1 MFRGI
6 VERPSHENGLLVSFT
21 GSSPALGSRL
31 IDGGGRVVGIVDTVL
46 GHVEEPMLHMKL
58 KLDADP
64 AQIIGLHLEV
74 QSRQSGWDDRKRD
87 GRGRSNERRGH
98 DRRGGRDSRGGDR
111 RGNGGSRQGPSSRGP
126 RRGDDRQ
133 NKGRAQSRSGRVF
146 KDRKQGKN
154 SRHYHSQR
162 NPRNPFDE
170 DR

>member
-111 RGNGGSRQGPSSRGP
+111 RGGDPAGSSLST
-126 RRGDDRQ
+126 
-133 NKGRAQSRSGRVF
+133 GRAGEPSGLAALVLLQGSFFAARPMVRVT
-146 KDRKQGKN
+146 
-154 SRHYHSQR
+154 
-162 NPRNPFDE
+162 
-170 DR
+170 